1 MQDIFFRAGG
11 KMDSYEIRLD
21 NAKRDIATLEGNEW
35 QLAILLWEM
44 GYSLRIIE
52 EILGI
57 TRSKLQRFFA
67 ENEIDKIDDT
77 RTQNRNER
85 VGYAI
90 KLNKMGFTKQ
100 EIATELGLNVRTV
113 ESYLRQGKILGATK
127 FGR

>member
-1 MQDIFFRAGG
+1 
-11 KMDSYEIRLD
+11 MDSYEIRLN
-21 NAKRDIATLEGNEW
+21 NAKKDIAILEGNEW
-35 QLAILLWEM
+35 QLAILLWEK

-57 TRSKLQRFFA
+57 SRSKLQRYFA
-67 ENEIDKIDDT
+67 EHEMDKIDDT

-100 EIATELGLNVRTV
+100 EIAQELGLNVRTV
-113 ESYLRQGKILGATK
+113 ESYLKQGKVLEATK
-127 FGR
+127 FGRYE